1 MIEPG
6 YREERPWG
14 AFIVLHDS
22 EEFKVKILEVKP
34 GARLSYQSHKKR
46 EENWVVTSGTA
57 TVILDDQEHTVEK
70 GNTIFIP
77 HGAKHRLWNKTD
89 SLIMVV
95 ETQTG
100 DYFGEDD
107 IVRYEDDYQRAES

>member
-14 AFIVLHDS
+14 AFVVLHDS
-22 EEFKVKILEVKP
+22 IEFKVKILEVKP
-34 GARLSYQSHKKR
+34 GARLSYQSHQQR
-46 EENWVVTSGTA
+46 EENWVVTQGTA
-57 TVILDDQEHTVEK
+57 TVVLNDQEHTVQRGEA
-70 GNTIFIP
+70 IFIAQ
-77 HGAKHRLWNKTD
+77 GARHRLWNKTD
-89 SLIMVV
+89 SLIKVV

-107 IVRYEDDYQRAES
+107 IQRFEDDYQRAN

>member
-22 EEFKVKILEVKP
+22 NEFKVKILEVKP
-34 GARLSYQSHKKR
+34 GARLSYQSHQKR
-46 EENWVVTSGTA
+46 EENWVCVQGTA
-57 TVILDDQEHTVEK
+57 TVILDDQEHTLNHGE
-70 GNTIFIP
+70 TIFIA
-77 HGAKHRLWNKTD
+77 HQAKHRLWNKTD
-89 SLIMVV
+89 SLIKVV

-107 IVRYEDDYQRAES
+107 IIRYEDDYKRAEN